1 MAYKMKG
8 HTLPGIN
15 QKKSPSK
22 WVQFIPMAISAVSA
36 MSKKKEESPAKNK
49 EDKKGKKPEV
59 TVTITKDGE
68 KMTRTSKGKTYKF
81 TKNPEYNPK
90 AKSRSSDSFSDKWI
104 PEEN

>member
-1 MAYKMKG
+1 MSGPFKMKG
-8 HTLPGIN
+8 HSLPGPN
-15 QKKSPSK
+15 Q
-22 WVQFIPMAISAVSA
+22 A
-36 MSKKKEESPAKNK
+36 SPAKNK

-59 TVTITKDGE
+59 TVTITKDGSR
-68 KMTRTSKGKTYKF
+68 MTRTSGDKTYKF